1 MSLWIDEK
9 FLRLLSPSL
18 DHFVQKHP
26 HVFNFRCPLCGD
38 SEQNKHKARGYCFNK
53 TTTLI
58 YKCHNCGIALPFS
71 ALLKRTSRRLFD
83 EYMLEKLKEAPQ
95 PKTDAEVFSD
105 TFANVTDGATTLLE
119 PQPGSVLVR
128 LSDPSL
134 RQPGPLSGV
143 LAYVLKRQIPED
155 QLGRLWA
162 TIHAYTYLSKLV
174 GEDKA
179 AKVKDGEPYLVLPLT
194 LTTGQMGWFGAQFR
208 LLSRKE
214 YITYKWSEHETL
226 KVFGLDKWSP
236 AETTYIVEGPLDAL
250 FVPNAIA
257 ACSSDLMGITHVM
270 EARQIMDPRDARVFV
285 WDSEPRNKEVVRL
298 MRNAIRLGEQ
308 VVIWPKGFPKD
319 INDAVLQGMTPN
331 NVFALI
337 QKRTYQG
344 LRAELEFGS
353 WLR

>member
-1 MSLWIDEK
+1 MSLWLDEK

-53 TTTLI
+53 ATTLI
-58 YKCHNCGIALPFS
+58 YKCHNCGVALPFS
-71 ALLKRTSRRLFD
+71 ALLKRSSRRLFD

-95 PKTDAEVFSD
+95 PKTDEDVFSD
-105 TFANVTDGATTLLE
+105 TFANVTDGATTLCA
-119 PQPGSVLVR
+119 PGPGSKLVP
-128 LSDPSL
+128 LSDPST
-134 RQPGPLSGV
+134 RTPGPLNPV
-143 LAYVLKRQIPED
+143 YEYARKRRVPDEQM
-155 QLGRLWA
+155 GRLWA
-162 TIHAYTYLSKLV
+162 TIHAHTYLLPLV

-194 LTTGQMGWFGAQFR
+194 MTSSGHGWYGAQFR
-208 LLSRKE
+208 LLTRKE
-214 YITYKWSEHETL
+214 YITYKWSERETL
-226 KVFGLDKWSP
+226 KVFGLDKWIP
-236 AETTYIVEGPLDAL
+236 AETTYIVEGPLDSL
-250 FVPNAIA
+250 FVPNALA
-257 ACSSDLMGITHVM
+257 ACSADLLGVAHIM
-270 EARQIMDPRDARVFV
+270 EARNVMDPLDSRVFV

-319 INDAVLQGMTPN
+319 INDAVLQGMTPED
-331 NVFALI
+331 VFALI
-337 QKRTYQG
+337 RKRTHQG
-344 LRAELEFGS
+344 LRAELEFAS